1 MKKAHMWAAKLVAIV
16 MLVTAFAGISVFA
29 DTPVAAEGDL
39 VQAVADAADGA
50 ETVIQLGGD
59 ITLTNTL
66 SVPAGKNIV
75 LDLNGHTLTVASD
88 IDVIDN
94 SGTLTVKNGTVAA
107 LDKGSGTQGMAVDNL
122 DGATLTVTQDE
133 SFATKLIGRSGIQN
147 AGTAVVENGTV
158 ESYNRNAIYTDTGS
172 ETVINGGTVTSPSG
186 SSGMGRAISA
196 NGNVTITGGTIYAG
210 GTSGAGDAY
219 VNAIGMYGQGKL
231 VIRPAENST
240 VTVTSETDYA
250 VANSNS
256 GSTVEIY
263 GGTFACNGSRAEVMN
278 FGSTGFSVYGGTFKH
293 DVNKEYIPEGYVS
306 VLQSDG
312 TYSVM
317 QAGATAEV
325 SVSTYE
331 ELAAALQNVSVL
343 EPKNITVSA
352 SFEIPQSADL
362 TLPTGFT
369 LNVPANV
376 TLTVS
381 GIVRAEGTVV
391 NSGTLTVSSTGFIEY
406 PLNVTNNGT
415 ITDYPVVENGVCSI
429 STPMQL
435 QWLSHL
441 VENSNDAIP
450 SLICLTG
457 DITLPDVKF
466 TPIGNTRFYCE
477 STFDG
482 QNHTIGNL
490 NIEVTSE
497 YRGGLFGN
505 IGDVV
510 IRNLTI
516 NGTSTNS
523 TSSYIGALA
532 GYASGT
538 CSIENVHVS
547 NYMVSSPISYG
558 VGGFIGQIWTQDS
571 ADRVDFINCS
581 LENTNIKG
589 FANVGA
595 FWGTS
600 TGSVGTIGIYNCAI
614 SGSASAINVNCGI
627 CGGYGAS
634 APVQVIG
641 LDNTLFDATSKGAPV
656 TSLVAYTETT
666 PDTAHADA
674 AQYQAVKDASGNWV
688 ELSASETPEAYIG
701 SVPYATLEDALAD
714 ASNGETVTLMVN
726 AEIDQMLDI
735 KNDGVTLDFNRHS
748 ITASEQFTYNEANPN
763 SCHLVQV
770 TGDNVTVKN
779 GTLTATD
786 GNKNT
791 LNVYHAQGIVLQ
803 DLTIDHTNGVTGA
816 PLVVAG
822 SDVTLAGNV
831 KFITGENSWYGM
843 NIDSRE
849 ISGAAVSSS
858 VTVAEGAALN
868 FTGESKLGIYL
879 ENAQSAA
886 NADVSIEFEPNV
898 TVTSPVDGFVA
909 ISTVGEDGTLA
920 DVAVIHP
927 ENAGLE
933 MSDDGTSVPHQHTTE
948 LRNAKEATCT
958 KEGYTGDLVCT
969 TCGAVVEQGKTIARI
984 PHNFVDGKC
993 TMCGTIDTGFRPE
1006 IIEGANSVWTSG
1018 STTGLTIVSN
1028 AAFADF
1034 LSVSVD
1040 GNELDASLYTAESGS
1055 TRITLS
1061 AQYLATLSTGSHTI
1075 AIASQTGIASTTFTI
1090 QAASSGS
1097 SDSSGTPVAS
1107 VQTGDSQTPFVWVAL
1122 LAVSAVCIC
1131 AVAVYAM
1138 RKKNGKAG

>member
-1 MKKAHMWAAKLVAIV
+1 MKRAHMWAAKLVAIV

-88 IDVIDN
+88 INVIAN
-94 SGTLTVKNGTVAA
+94 SGTLTVKNGTVAG
-107 LDKGSGTQGMAVDNL
+107 LDNGSGTQGMAVDNL
-122 DGATLTVTQDE
+122 AGATLTVTQDE

-147 AGTAVVENGTV
+147 AGTATVEDGTV
-158 ESYNRNAIYTDTGS
+158 TSYNRNAIFTKIEST
-172 ETVINGGTVTSPSG
+172 TTINGGEIIASSG
-186 SSGMGRAISA
+186 SSGYGRAVSA
-196 NGNVTITGGTIYAG
+196 SGDVTITGGTFTATG
-210 GTSGAGDAY
+210 SSGAGDNY
-219 VNAIGMYGQGKL
+219 MNAIGIFDGAKL
-231 VIRPAENST
+231 RIEPAEGKT

-250 VANSNS
+250 VSCWE
-256 GSTVEIY
+256 GTVEIY
-263 GGTFACNGSRAEVMN
+263 GGSFACNGARADVYAFEKGN
-278 FGSTGFSVYGGTFKH
+278 IFLYGGTYRQEPSSKY
-293 DVNKEYIPEGYVS
+293 VQAGYVVEQQSDGSYS
-306 VLQSDG
+306 VLQ
-312 TYSVM
+312 
-317 QAGATAEV
+317 AAAPAEV
-325 SVSTYE
+325 TVSNYD

-369 LNVPANV
+369 LNVPANT

-415 ITDYPVVENGVCSI
+415 ITDYPVVENDVCSI

-466 TPIGNTRFYCE
+466 TPIGNTSFYHN

-516 NGTSTNS
+516 NGTNTNS

-538 CSIENVHVS
+538 CSIENVHVA
-547 NYMVSSPISYG
+547 NYTVSSPISYG
-558 VGGFIGQIWTQDS
+558 VGGFIGQIWTKDS

-581 LENTNIKG
+581 LENTTVEG
-589 FANVGA
+589 YANVGA

-634 APVQVIG
+634 APIQVIG
-641 LDNTLFDATSKGAPV
+641 LDNAQFVATSKGASV

-714 ASNGETVTLMVN
+714 ALNGETVTLMAD

-735 KNDGVTLDFNRHS
+735 KNDGVTLDLNRRS

-791 LNVYHAQGIVLQ
+791 LNVYHAQGVVLK

-822 SDVTLAGNV
+822 SDVTLAGSV
-831 KFITGENSWYGM
+831 KFITGEHSWYGM

-849 ISGAAVSSS
+849 ISGAAVGSS

-879 ENAQSAA
+879 ENEQSAA

-898 TVTSPVDGFVA
+898 TVTSPADGFVA

-920 DVAVIHP
+920 DVDVIHP

-958 KEGYTGDLVCT
+958 EEGYTGDLVCT

-1090 QAASSGS
+1090 QAVSSGS
-1097 SDSSGTPVAS
+1097 SDSSGTPVAP
-1107 VQTGDSQTPFVWVAL
+1107 VQTGDSQTPFVWVTL

>member
-1 MKKAHMWAAKLVAIV
+1 M
-16 MLVTAFAGISVFA
+16 
-29 DTPVAAEGDL
+29 
-39 VQAVADAADGA
+39 
-50 ETVIQLGGD
+50 
-59 ITLTNTL
+59 
-66 SVPAGKNIV
+66 
-75 LDLNGHTLTVASD
+75 
-88 IDVIDN
+88 
-94 SGTLTVKNGTVAA
+94 
-107 LDKGSGTQGMAVDNL
+107 
-122 DGATLTVTQDE
+122 
-133 SFATKLIGRSGIQN
+133 
-147 AGTAVVENGTV
+147 
-158 ESYNRNAIYTDTGS
+158 
-172 ETVINGGTVTSPSG
+172 
-186 SSGMGRAISA
+186 
-196 NGNVTITGGTIYAG
+196 
-210 GTSGAGDAY
+210 
-219 VNAIGMYGQGKL
+219 
-231 VIRPAENST
+231 
-240 VTVTSETDYA
+240 
-250 VANSNS
+250 
-256 GSTVEIY
+256 
-263 GGTFACNGSRAEVMN
+263 
-278 FGSTGFSVYGGTFKH
+278 
-293 DVNKEYIPEGYVS
+293 
-306 VLQSDG
+306 
-312 TYSVM
+312 
-317 QAGATAEV
+317 
-325 SVSTYE
+325 
-331 ELAAALQNVSVL
+331 
-343 EPKNITVSA
+343 
-352 SFEIPQSADL
+352 
-362 TLPTGFT
+362 
-369 LNVPANV
+369 
-376 TLTVS
+376 
-381 GIVRAEGTVV
+381 
-391 NSGTLTVSSTGFIEY
+391 
-406 PLNVTNNGT
+406 
-415 ITDYPVVENGVCSI
+415 
-429 STPMQL
+429 
-435 QWLSHL
+435 
-441 VENSNDAIP
+441 
-450 SLICLTG
+450 
-457 DITLPDVKF
+457 
-466 TPIGNTRFYCE
+466 
-477 STFDG
+477 
-482 QNHTIGNL
+482 
-490 NIEVTSE
+490 
-497 YRGGLFGN
+497 
-505 IGDVV
+505 V

-516 NGTSTNS
+516 NGTNTNS
-523 TSSYIGALA
+523 TSSYIGALT

-538 CSIENVHVS
+538 CSIENVHVA
-547 NYMVSSPISYG
+547 NYTVSSPISYG
-558 VGGFIGQIWTQDS
+558 VGGFIGQIWTDDS
-571 ADRVDFINCS
+571 AARVDFINCS
-581 LENTNIKG
+581 LENTTVEG
-589 FANVGA
+589 YANVGA

-641 LDNTLFDATSKGAPV
+641 LDNTQFDATSKGAPV

-714 ASNGETVTLMVN
+714 ASNGETVTLMAD

-735 KNDGVTLDFNRHS
+735 KNDGVTLDLNRRS

-791 LNVYHAQGIVLQ
+791 LNVYHAQGVVLQ

-831 KFITGENSWYGM
+831 KFITGKNSWYGM

-849 ISGAAVSSS
+849 ISGAAVGSS
-858 VTVAEGAALN
+858 VTVAEGTALN

-898 TVTSPVDGFVA
+898 TVTSPADGFVA

-920 DVAVIHP
+920 DVDVIHP

-1028 AAFADF
+1028 AAFEDF

-1090 QAASSGS
+1090 QAVSSGS
-1097 SDSSGTPVAS
+1097 SDSSGTPVAP
-1107 VQTGDSQTPFVWVAL
+1107 VQTGDSQTPFVWVTL